1 MKKISIIGM
10 GYVGTAMAT
19 LVASTKKKLNYQY
32 FVTGIEQQN
41 KNGKEIAKKINS
53 GILPFEITDLNFK
66 KKFL

>member
-1 MKKISIIGM
+1 M

-41 KNGKEIAKKINS
+41 KNGKEIAKKINEPS
-53 GILPFEITDLNFK
+53 NTFVFVEGEEVGYMDYMNTYVST
-66 KKFL
+66 